1 MTMTLMT
8 FGIIAVGLIIVALA
22 FVVPVLKRKST
33 KVSDSDHNSLNLA
46 IYKERLAELAE
57 ENLTPEQQAQAQQE
71 LDKTLAQELDSGAKP
86 TNQVRARWA
95 SVAVAIAIPALAIGL
110 YWKQGAW
117 HLLMPPPVI
126 AQPSHQQEG
135 GAGASD
141 FDEMVDKLA
150 ARLEREPED
159 EQGWRMLA
167 RSYMYMERYAK
178 AAQVFGKLVALVEK
192 QEPKLLTDYA
202 QALVLS
208 NNGMFSEKATT
219 LLKSV
224 LALAPDS
231 QQALWLSGLAAVQ
244 KKAYQAAI
252 DYWQRLLQQTPPP
265 PPKVKTMLEE
275 HIADARRQMGQGEE
289 AIAPVTP
296 DKTVTPKNHDST
308 PSEVEAAKVVKIEV
322 HVTLAEALQEQVK
335 PGDTLFVYA
344 RATQGSSMPLAIVKK
359 LASELPITVV
369 LDDSM
374 AMTPSMKLSSFKEVA
389 ILARVSSSGSAKVQ
403 SGDLQGIVSSVI
415 LGKQDKIVV
424 TIDQIAP

>member
-1 MTMTLMT
+1 MTLMT

-22 FVVPVLKRKST
+22 FVVPALKRKSA
-33 KVSDSDHNSLNLA
+33 KVSDSDHNSLNIA

-126 AQPSHQQEG
+126 AAQPNHQPG
-135 GAGASD
+135 GKPSD
-141 FDEMVDKLA
+141 FDEMVDNLA
-150 ARLEREPED
+150 VRLEKDPSD

-167 RSYMYMERYAK
+167 RSYMHMERYAK
-178 AAQVFGKLVALVEK
+178 AAQAFDKLVALVGK
-192 QEPKLLTDYA
+192 QEPELLTDYA

-219 LLKSV
+219 LLKSA

-231 QQALWLSGLAAVQ
+231 QQALWLSGLAAFQ

-252 DYWQRLLQQTPPP
+252 DYWQRLIQQTPPP
-265 PPKVKTMLEE
+265 PPNVKTMLEG

-289 AIAPVTP
+289 PIAPVTP
-296 DKTVTPKNHDST
+296 EKTVTLTDNDST
-308 PSEVEAAKVVKIEV
+308 PSESVEAAKVVQIEV

-344 RATQGSSMPLAIVKK
+344 RATQGSPMPLAIVKK
-359 LASELPITVV
+359 SASELPITVV

-374 AMTPSMKLSSFKEVA
+374 AMTPSMKLSSFKEVM
-389 ILARVSSSGSAKVQ
+389 ILARVSSSGSAMLQ
-403 SGDLQGIVSSVI
+403 SGDLQGKVSPVI
-415 LGKQDKIVV
+415 LGKQDKIVIM
-424 TIDQIAP
+424 IDQIAP

>member
-8 FGIIAVGLIIVALA
+8 FWIIAVVLIIVALA
-22 FVVPVLKRKST
+22 FVVPALKRKST
-33 KVSDSDHNSLNLA
+33 TVSDSDHNSLNIA

-71 LDKTLAQELDSGAKP
+71 LDKTLAQDLDSGAKP

-95 SVAVAIAIPALAIGL
+95 SVAVAIAIPAVAIGW

-126 AQPSHQQEG
+126 ARHQPGER
-135 GAGASD
+135 ASD
-141 FDEMVDKLA
+141 FDKMVDKLA
-150 ARLEREPED
+150 ARLEREPGD

-167 RSYMYMERYAK
+167 RSYMYMKSYAK
-178 AAQVFGKLVALVEK
+178 AAQVFDKLVALVGK
-192 QEPKLLTDYA
+192 QEPELLTDYA

-224 LALAPDS
+224 LALAPDY

-244 KKAYQAAI
+244 EKAYQAAI

-265 PPKVKTMLEE
+265 PPKVKTMLEQ

-296 DKTVTPKNHDST
+296 EKTVTLTDNDST
-308 PSEVEAAKVVKIEV
+308 PSEPVEAAKTVQIEV

-344 RATQGSSMPLAIVKK
+344 RATQGSHRPLAIVKK
-359 LASELPITVV
+359 SASELPITVV

-374 AMTPSMKLSSFKEVA
+374 AMTPSMKLSSFKEVM
-389 ILARVSSSGSAKVQ
+389 ILARVSSSGSAKLQ
-403 SGDLQGIVSSVI
+403 SGDLQGKVSPVI